1 MHEKNIVLGICG
13 GIAAYKSAELTRQLI
28 AAGAQ
33 VRVVMTK
40 GAMAFIQPLT
50 FQALSGNPVHSDL
63 LDETAE
69 AAMGHIELARW
80 ADLVL
85 VAPATA
91 NTIASLTHG
100 FANDLLTTLCLATE
114 APIFIAPA
122 MNRIMWINPATQ
134 ANCELLKQRGI
145 EILGPGEGA
154 QACGETGAGRMLEPT
169 QLVNYLLEKN
179 DRTSDILK
187 GKRVLIT
194 AGPTREAIDPV
205 RFISNHSS
213 GKMGCAIAEA
223 AYAAGA
229 EVTIVM
235 GPVELANPAGITCR
249 PVESARDMQA
259 AVMAEVESSDI
270 FIAVAAVADYRAE
283 LVADKK
289 IKKNGG
295 CLTLN
300 LVQNPDILA
309 EVAAQPSPPFTVG
322 FAAETHDIEEYAR
335 DKLQRKKL
343 NMIAANDVSDDSVG
357 FNSSH
362 NCLTVFWGEKGSVQL
377 PHAPKSEIGHQLIS
391 LIATHYKEAQ

>member
-1 MHEKNIVLGICG
+1 MHGKNIVLGVSG
-13 GIAAYKSAELTRQLI
+13 GIAAYKSAELTRRLI
-28 AAGAQ
+28 DAGAQ

-40 GAMAFIQPLT
+40 SAMAFIQPLT

-80 ADLVL
+80 ADLIL
-85 VAPATA
+85 IAPATA
-91 NTIASLTHG
+91 NTIAALTHG

-122 MNRIMWINPATQ
+122 MNRIMWVNPATQ
-134 ANCELLKQRGI
+134 ANCVVLKQRGI
-145 EILGPGEGA
+145 HILGPGEGA
-154 QACGETGAGRMLEPT
+154 QACGETGAGRMLEPS
-169 QLVNYLLEKN
+169 QLVDCLRKKDDCSNE
-179 DRTSDILK
+179 ILK
-187 GKRVLIT
+187 GKKVLIT
-194 AGPTREAIDPV
+194 AGPTRESIDPV

-213 GKMGCAIAEA
+213 GKMGYAIAEA
-223 AYAAGA
+223 ASAAGA
-229 EVTIVM
+229 EVTIVV
-235 GPVELANPAGITCR
+235 GPVELPDPAGIVCL
-249 PVESARDMQA
+249 PVESARDMHT
-259 AVMAEVESSDI
+259 AVMAEVGSTDI

-283 LVADKK
+283 LIAGKK

-295 CLTLN
+295 CLTLK
-300 LVQNPDILA
+300 LIQNPDILA
-309 EVAAQPSPPFTVG
+309 DVAAQSSPPFTVG

-335 DKLQRKKL
+335 GKLQRKKL